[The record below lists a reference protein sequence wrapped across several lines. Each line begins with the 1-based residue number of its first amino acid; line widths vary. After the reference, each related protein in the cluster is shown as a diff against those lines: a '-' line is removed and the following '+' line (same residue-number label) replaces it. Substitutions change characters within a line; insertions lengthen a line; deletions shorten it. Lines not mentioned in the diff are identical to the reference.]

1 MSEKNSESRGK
12 LVVFLTQRTATGACC
27 NPNLTPEQ
35 VIELLHKV
43 PWNHYPVCIKQEGLG
58 FVGVTL
64 DAAHFQTP
72 KEGELLDLLR
82 NLERIEYYP
91 SC

>member
-1 MSEKNSESRGK
+1 MIGESRGK

-43 PWNHYPVCIKQEGLG
+43 PWNHYPVCIKREGMG

-64 DAAHFQTP
+64 DAAYLEMP
-72 KEGELLDLLR
+72 KEEELLDLLR
-82 NLERIEYYP
+82 KLEKIEFYP
-91 SC
+91 SR